1 MIARFL
7 DPSSLRS
14 VGITVKGGRSGGMT
28 VKGGAIVRWRL
39 ERLGW
44 IELCHVERSERS
56 VFRSL
61 VAALCQDD
69 SERWPLRRDDSE
81 RLRSIR
87 MTVIGSGETK
97 AGAIAGWM
105 IGTSGMIKTLSCRA
119 KREICFEI
127 PRRCALSG

>member
-69 SERWPLRRDDSE
+69 SER
-81 RLRSIR
+81 LRSIR